1 MRRMQHQFFSV
12 EEVGKFLHE
21 RKKNLFFL
29 SQVIFSNKNC
39 KSWSLN
45 FAEKFLVKGDA
56 RTIFFSKN
64 KKDGQDLFCH
74 LQRKKKK
81 L

>member
-1 MRRMQHQFFSV
+1 MQHQFFSV
-12 EEVGKFLHE
+12 EEVGQFLHE
-21 RKKNLFFL
+21 KKNLFFL

-45 FAEKFLVKGDA
+45 LAEKFLVKGDA
-56 RTIFFSKN
+56 KTIFFSKKIKGWPGFILSFT
-64 KKDGQDLFCH
+64 KKE
-74 LQRKKKK
+74 KK